1 MQNIHPFVLGH
12 VVSAALVGAVA
23 GPLIESRAAII
34 VAAVLV
40 GGAVASSL
48 ACRWWPGWDAAAW
61 KLWPV
66 AVLANPAM
74 LATLGFL
81 AADWQCVVGLRGGWN
96 CLAAAVA
103 LVAAGF
109 CLLPPVGGLLWRWRK
124 RRSAPVA

>member
-12 VVSAALVGAVA
+12 VVGAALVGAVA

-34 VAAVLV
+34 VAAALV
-40 GGAVASSL
+40 GGALVSSL
-48 ACRWWPGWDAAAW
+48 VCRWWPGWDAAGW

-74 LATLGFL
+74 LAALGFL
-81 AADWQCVVGLRGGWN
+81 AVDWQCVVGLRGGWN
-96 CLAAAVA
+96 CLTAAVA

-109 CLLPPVGGLLWRWRK
+109 CLLPPLGGLLWRRWR
-124 RRSAPVA
+124 RRA